1 VTRSLRNLKEAREE
15 FVAAV
20 GWYED
25 QRPGLGGE
33 LFDAVVQATSLIQ
46 AQPEIG
52 TLSRDRRTRRMLVQG
67 FPYQVVYRLSAD
79 EIVIVAI
86 AHLKP
91 KAWLL
96 EEPKAPLLMMR
107 WTLLVTLNARINF

>member
-1 VTRSLRNLKEAREE
+1 MGKCETSDRARHSRSVTRTLRNLKPAREE
-15 FVAAV
+15 FAAAV
-20 GWYED
+20 RWYEE

-33 LFDAVVQATSLIQ
+33 FFDAVVHATSLIQ

-52 TLSRDRRTRRMLVQG
+52 TLSSDHRTRRVLVQR

-86 AHLKP
+86 AHLKRRP
-91 KAWLL
+91 GYWRKR
-96 EEPKAPLLMMR
+96 K
-107 WTLLVTLNARINF
+107 

>member
-1 VTRSLRNLKEAREE
+1 MGEREASDCERHSGPVTRTLRNLKAAREE
-15 FVAAV
+15 FSAAV
-20 GWYED
+20 RWYEE

-33 LFDAVVQATSLIQ
+33 FFDAVVHVTSLIQ

-52 TLSRDRRTRRMLVQG
+52 TPSPDRQTRRVLVQR

-86 AHLKP
+86 AHLKRRP
-91 KAWLL
+91 GYWRKR
-96 EEPKAPLLMMR
+96 K
-107 WTLLVTLNARINF
+107 